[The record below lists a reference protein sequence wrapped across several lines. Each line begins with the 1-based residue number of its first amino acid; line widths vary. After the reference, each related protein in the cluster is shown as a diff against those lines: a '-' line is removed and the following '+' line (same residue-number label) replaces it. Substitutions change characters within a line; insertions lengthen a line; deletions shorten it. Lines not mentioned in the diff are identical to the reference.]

1 MPVLGLMAEP
11 DKIQFEDDIC
21 QLIKQMIRKQRTV
34 SPALL
39 QVLPFLEKTFI
50 KNKHCFG
57 SVLLDCLNYYLI
69 YGKDTIGM
77 QPDLLKMF
85 FRMADQALFTETQKR
100 VVNNSE
106 GALLIQIILQIF
118 AGNAALNEILG
129 QVLDRVT
136 ERLSNNGEPLTNK
149 LLKKHLLNVFVASLY
164 YNPVATLCYL
174 KTKGILKDVLLEIFK
189 LKADFRESYE

>member
-1 MPVLGLMAEP
+1 MPVLALMAEP

-39 QVLPFLEKTFI
+39 EVLPFLEKTFI

-69 YGKDTIGM
+69 YGKNTIGM
-77 QPDLLKMF
+77 RPDLLQMF
-85 FRMADQALFTETQKR
+85 FRMADLALFTETQKR

-106 GALLIQIILQIF
+106 GALLI
-118 AGNAALNEILG
+118 
-129 QVLDRVT
+129 
-136 ERLSNNGEPLTNK
+136 
-149 LLKKHLLNVFVASLY
+149 
-164 YNPVATLCYL
+164 
-174 KTKGILKDVLLEIFK
+174 
-189 LKADFRESYE
+189 